1 MSIDDTTL
9 AAAGVGDTGPVFNAV
24 ADRANIFQMTAAA
37 ETAVLRPR
45 DCGRWSHALRAA
57 LAARIANLNDA
68 AELARHHLADA
79 GEFAALADPGAD
91 GAQHRLGLV
100 VAFMDKVAAHTRD
113 IAADDIAALQ
123 DAGVTDADIVRLC
136 ELNAFLAYQIR
147 VVSGLQLMTG
157 GQP

>member
-1 MSIDDTTL
+1 
-9 AAAGVGDTGPVFNAV
+9 
-24 ADRANIFQMTAAA
+24 
-37 ETAVLRPR
+37 
-45 DCGRWSHALRAA
+45 
-57 LAARIANLNDA
+57 
-68 AELARHHLADA
+68 
-79 GEFAALADPGAD
+79 
-91 GAQHRLGLV
+91 
-100 VAFMDKVAAHTRD
+100 MDKVAAHTRD